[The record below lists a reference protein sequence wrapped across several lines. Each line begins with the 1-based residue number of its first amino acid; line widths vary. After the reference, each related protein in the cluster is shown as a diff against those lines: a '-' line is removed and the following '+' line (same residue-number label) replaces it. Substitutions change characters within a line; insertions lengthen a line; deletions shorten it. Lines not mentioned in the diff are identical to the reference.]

1 MAASV
6 ILYRHRENTINRN
19 EKQNMFD
26 AYTSAAALYDGGW
39 RAEDKNQIIEE
50 YGFSDAEAEHVCE
63 YLKEFA
69 EQ

>member
-1 MAASV
+1 
-6 ILYRHRENTINRN
+6 
-19 EKQNMFD
+19 MFD
-26 AYTSAAALYDGGW
+26 AYTSAAVLYDGGW

-50 YGFSDAEAEHVCE
+50 YGFSDAEAENVCE